1 MIRRPPRSTRT
12 DTLFPY
18 TTLFRSS
25 RGGQGGD
32 GVPRGEEHR
41 VQPGETHP
49 LPSPPLEGEG
59 AKKMEGVT
67 ILRDVGFG
75 LEAGD
80 RIGLLGANG
89 AGQSPP
95 VKTLVGELEPL
106 ARSAERRVG
115 KECVSTCESRGSPYH

>member
-1 MIRRPPRSTRT
+1 MLPLPPRSTRT
-12 DTLFPY
+12 DTHFPY
-18 TTLFRSS
+18 KTSVRSADCGDAAVEPS
-25 RGGQGGD
+25 PARGGQGGD

-80 RIGLLGANG
+80 RIGLLGEIG
-89 AGQSPP
+89 RESC
-95 VKTLVGELEPL
+95 
-106 ARSAERRVG
+106 RERV
-115 KECVSTCESRGSPYH
+115 CQYV